1 MDEYTLER
9 LLAWFYPLIAA
20 FSLVATVTFAVAW
33 NHWKYVLDT
42 CDPRLFCGCI
52 FNARS
57 TPTYFVGSHV
67 AYCYWATVGPLL
79 GAAVAVF
86 FGTYHVWRVCMGK
99 GRSRTGTTTVK
110 QRSGDVIVMTTRTEL
125 TDDSI
130 SPYWWVPSSIAACFM
145 TLYTLTH
152 AAMALDG
159 FLYACRQYR
168 IELTKYMRATGP
180 LVESIQG
187 RISCAAVFDFMDY
200 IHPDVSYDRRRIDR
214 INTPAAL
221 ITGLIA
227 SWLCFVLWA
236 SIAYIAIRQARQS
249 RRVRV

>member
-1 MDEYTLER
+1 MTNSLSNDEFHHLIQNLFSLPFEDIKIFHEEIVKFKR
-9 LLAWFYPLIAA
+9 VNQLINPINEQIALGVLGSIKCLQKCSHIIFWLWDLLA
-20 FSLVATVTFAVAW
+20 S
-33 NHWKYVLDT
+33 
-42 CDPRLFCGCI
+42 FC
-52 FNARS
+52 
-57 TPTYFVGSHV
+57 
-67 AYCYWATVGPLL
+67 
-79 GAAVAVF
+79 
-86 FGTYHVWRVCMGK
+86 
-99 GRSRTGTTTVK
+99 
-110 QRSGDVIVMTTRTEL
+110 RSGDVIVMTTRTEL

-130 SPYWWVPSSIAACFM
+130 SPYWWIPSSIAACLM

-168 IELTKYMRATGP
+168 IELTKYMRATGA

-227 SWLCFVLWA
+227 SWLCVALWA
-236 SIAYIAIRQARQS
+236 AIAFITIRQARRS